1 MNMKDLKDIVKLMKD
16 NKINELEYEED
27 GKKIKLKR
35 GNNTRAV
42 TETNFVHQVP
52 VTLPQ
57 SAPTTASAPGQAT
70 SASAPAETVKE
81 VDDPNLVIVRSPMV
95 GTFYSSPA
103 PNAPVFVKVGQEI
116 NVDDT
121 LCIVE
126 AMKLMNEIKSEIS
139 GIVQEVL
146 VSNGQAVE
154 YDQPMFK
161 IKTG

>member
-35 GNNTRAV
+35 GTNSRV
-42 TETNFVHQVP
+42 PTETNFVHQVP
-52 VTLPQ
+52 VSVPQ
-57 SAPTTASAPGQAT
+57 TAQN
-70 SASAPAETVKE
+70 SAPAPVPAAPTSSVETDKE

-95 GTFYSSPA
+95 GTYYSSPA
-103 PNAPVFVKVGQEI
+103 PNAPAFVKVGQEI

-139 GIVQEVL
+139 GTVQEIL

-154 YDQPMFK
+154 FDQPMFK
-161 IKTG
+161 IKKG